1 MNIKSR
7 TKIAFVANTAW
18 SVFNFRHGLLLR
30 LLNDGYHVSVVAP
43 TDIFVE
49 KLKDMGCDVFDL
61 PMSAKGVNPFDD
73 IKLVTSL
80 YRYYRELK
88 PDLIIHYT
96 IKPNIYGSLAAK
108 MAGIPSLAITT
119 GLGYTFVN
127 NNLIAK
133 IARQLYKIAF
143 RYPKEVWFLNED
155 DRQAFLEYSLVSGS
169 KAKLLHGEGVNVSHF
184 SPISVSSNNNRI
196 TFLIIAR
203 MLWDK
208 GIGEYIEAARV
219 IKSKYPKTHFQLL
232 GACDVPNPS
241 LISREQISVWE
252 SEGIVEYLGT
262 TDDVRTVIA
271 NVDCVVLPS
280 YREGI
285 PRTMLEAAAMAK
297 PLIVS
302 DAPGCKDVVI
312 HGKTGFLCKVKNS
325 DSLAAAME
333 LIVNQ
338 STQERVDMGMAGRNL
353 VLHKFDERVV
363 IEKYIEMLSKYNFSA
378 DGIPI
383 KKSSDSRI
391 DSIFS

>member
-1 MNIKSR
+1 MNK
-7 TKIAFVANTAW
+7 KKLAFVANTAW
-18 SVFNFRHGLLLR
+18 SMFNFRHGLLSR
-30 LLNDGYHVSVVAP
+30 LIYDGYQLTIIAP
-43 TDIFVE
+43 RDEFSD
-49 KLKDMGCDVFDL
+49 KLQKMGCAVVDL
-61 PMSAKGVNPFDD
+61 PMEAKGTNPLQEL
-73 IKLVTSL
+73 KLIYTL
-80 YRYYRELK
+80 YRIYQQIT
-88 PDLIIHYT
+88 PDFIIHYT
-96 IKPNIYGSLAAK
+96 IKPNVYGSFAAK
-108 MAGIPSLAITT
+108 IAGIPSLAITT

-127 NNLIAK
+127 DNFIAK
-133 IARQLYKIAF
+133 IARQLYKMAF

-155 DRQAFLEYSLVSGS
+155 DRQAFLAYSLVREN

-184 SPISVSSNNNRI
+184 SPIPSASDNNST
-196 TFLIIAR
+196 TFLLVAR

-241 LISREQISVWE
+241 LISREQISIWE

-312 HGKTGFLCKVKNS
+312 NGKTGFLCKVKNR

-333 LIVNQ
+333 LIINQ
-338 STQERVDMGMAGRNL
+338 STQEHVDMGVAGRNL
-353 VLHKFDERVV
+353 VLQKFDEQVV
-363 IEKYIEMLSKYNFSA
+363 IKKYIDMLSRYNLSVS
-378 DGIPI
+378 GVTI
-383 KKSSDSRI
+383 KRKVDSRI
-391 DSIFS
+391 DSILS

>member
-1 MNIKSR
+1 M
-7 TKIAFVANTAW
+7 VANTAW
-18 SVFNFRHGLLLR
+18 SIFNFRHGLLVR
-30 LLNDGYHVSVVAP
+30 LLDDGYRITVISP
-43 TDIFVE
+43 NDSFSE
-49 KLKDMGCDVFDL
+49 KLKMVGCDVIDL

-73 IKLVTSL
+73 IKLVTLL
-80 YRYYRELK
+80 YRYYRKLN
-88 PDLIIHYT
+88 PDLVIHYT

-108 MAGIPSLAITT
+108 IAGIPSLAITT

-127 NNLIAK
+127 NNFIAK
-133 IARQLYKIAF
+133 IARQLYKMAF

-155 DRQAFLEYSLVSGS
+155 DRQAFLMYSLVSEN
-169 KAKLLHGEGVNVSHF
+169 KAKLLHGEGVNVSLF
-184 SPISVSSNNNRI
+184 SPIPVSLSNNST
-196 TFLIIAR
+196 TFLLIAR

-208 GIGEYIEAARV
+208 GIREYVEAARV

-241 LISREQISVWE
+241 LISREQISIWE

-285 PRTMLEAAAMAK
+285 PRTMLEAASMAK

-312 HGKTGFLCKVKNS
+312 HGKTGFLCKVKDRN
-325 DSLAAAME
+325 SLAAAME
-333 LIVNQ
+333 LIINQ

-353 VLHKFDERVV
+353 VLHKFDERIV
-363 IEKYIEMLSKYNFSA
+363 IKKYIDMLSKYNLRPDRSTYK
-378 DGIPI
+378 G
-383 KKSSDSRI
+383 KK
-391 DSIFS
+391 

>member
-1 MNIKSR
+1 MNKNHIV
-7 TKIAFVANTAW
+7 IVANTAW
-18 SVFNFRHGLLLR
+18 SVFNFRHGLLVR
-30 LLNDGYHVSVVAP
+30 LLNDGYHISVVAP
-43 TDIFVE
+43 NDKFSE
-49 KLKDMGCDVFDL
+49 KLKDMGCNFVDL
-61 PMSAKGVNPFDD
+61 PMSAKSVNPFDD
-73 IKLVTSL
+73 IKLVTLL
-80 YRYYRELK
+80 YRYYRNLK
-88 PDLIIHYT
+88 PDFIIHYT

-108 MAGIPSLAITT
+108 VAGIPSLAITT

-127 NNLIAK
+127 DNFIAK
-133 IARQLYKIAF
+133 IARKLYKMAF

-155 DRQAFLEYSLVSGS
+155 DRQAFLTYSLVSEN

-184 SPISVSSNNNRI
+184 SPISISSSNNST
-196 TFLIIAR
+196 TFLLIAR

-208 GIGEYIEAARV
+208 GVGEYIDAARV
-219 IKSKYPKTHFQLL
+219 IKNKYPATHFQLL

-241 LISREQISVWE
+241 IISREQISIWE

-262 TDDVRTVIA
+262 TDDVRTILA

-312 HGKTGFLCKVKNS
+312 NGKTGFLCKVKNR

-333 LIVNQ
+333 LIINQ
-338 STQERVDMGMAGRNL
+338 STQERVDMGVAGRNL

-363 IEKYIEMLSKYNFSA
+363 IERYIDMLSKYNLK
-378 DGIPI
+378 PM
-383 KKSSDSRI
+383 KSL
-391 DSIFS
+391 

>member
-1 MNIKSR
+1 MNNK
-7 TKIAFVANTAW
+7 KIALVANTAW
-18 SVFNFRHGLLLR
+18 SMFNFRYGLLSR
-30 LLNDGYHVSVVAP
+30 LIYDGYQLTIIAP
-43 TDIFVE
+43 RDEFSD
-49 KLKDMGCDVFDL
+49 KLQKMGCAVVDL
-61 PMSAKGVNPFDD
+61 PMEAKGTNPLQEL
-73 IKLVTSL
+73 KLIYTL
-80 YRYYRELK
+80 YRIYQQIT
-88 PDLIIHYT
+88 PDFIIHYT
-96 IKPNIYGSLAAK
+96 IKPNVYGSFAAK
-108 MAGIPSLAITT
+108 IAGIPSLAITT

-127 NNLIAK
+127 DNFIAK
-133 IARQLYKIAF
+133 IARQLYKMAF

-155 DRQAFLEYSLVSGS
+155 DRQAFLAYSLVSEN
-169 KAKLLHGEGVNVSHF
+169 KAKLLHGEGVNLSHF
-184 SPISVSSNNNRI
+184 SPISSSFGHNPT
-196 TFLIIAR
+196 TFLLIAR

-241 LISREQISVWE
+241 LISREQISIWE

-312 HGKTGFLCKVKNS
+312 NGKTGFLCKVKNR

-333 LIVNQ
+333 LIINQ

-353 VLHKFDERVV
+353 VLHKFDERIV
-363 IEKYIEMLSKYNFSA
+363 IKKYIDMLSKYNLRPA
-378 DGIPI
+378 
-383 KKSSDSRI
+383 KYL
-391 DSIFS
+391 

>member
-1 MNIKSR
+1 MNK
-7 TKIAFVANTAW
+7 KKLAFVANTAW
-18 SVFNFRHGLLLR
+18 SMFNFRHGLLSR
-30 LLNDGYHVSVVAP
+30 LICDGYQLTIIAP
-43 TDIFVE
+43 RDEFSD
-49 KLKDMGCDVFDL
+49 KLQKMGCAVVDL
-61 PMSAKGVNPFDD
+61 PMEAKGTNPLQEL
-73 IKLVTSL
+73 KLIYTL
-80 YRYYRELK
+80 YRIYQQIT
-88 PDLIIHYT
+88 PDFIIHYT
-96 IKPNIYGSLAAK
+96 IKPNVYGSLAAK

-127 NNLIAK
+127 DNFIAK
-133 IARQLYKIAF
+133 IARQLYKMAF

-155 DRQAFLEYSLVSGS
+155 DRQAFLAYSLVSEN

-184 SPISVSSNNNRI
+184 SPISSSFGNNPT
-196 TFLIIAR
+196 TFLLIAR

-241 LISREQISVWE
+241 LISREQITIWE

-312 HGKTGFLCKVKNS
+312 NGKTGFLCKVKNR

-333 LIVNQ
+333 LIINQ
-338 STQERVDMGMAGRNL
+338 STQERVDMGGAGRNL

-363 IEKYIEMLSKYNFSA
+363 IKKYIDMLSRYNLSIS
-378 DGIPI
+378 GVTI
-383 KKSSDSRI
+383 KRKVDSRI
-391 DSIFS
+391 DSILS

>member
-1 MNIKSR
+1 VSKNHIV
-7 TKIAFVANTAW
+7 IVANTAW
-18 SVFNFRHGLLLR
+18 SIFNFRHGLLER
-30 LLNDGYHVSVVAP
+30 LLNDGYRISVVAP
-43 TDIFVE
+43 NDKFSV
-49 KLKDMGCDVFDL
+49 KLKDMGCDVSDL

-73 IKLVTSL
+73 IKLVILL
-80 YRYYRELK
+80 YRYYRKLN
-88 PDLIIHYT
+88 PHFIIHYT

-127 NNLIAK
+127 DNFIAK
-133 IARQLYKIAF
+133 VARKLYKMAF

-155 DRQAFLEYSLVSGS
+155 DRQAFLDYSLVSEN

-184 SPISVSSNNNRI
+184 SPMSTSPDNNST
-196 TFLIIAR
+196 TFLLIAR

-208 GIGEYIEAARV
+208 GIGEYIDAARV
-219 IKSKYPKTHFQLL
+219 IKRKYPATHFKLL

-241 LISREQISVWE
+241 LISREQISAWE
-252 SEGIVEYLGT
+252 SEGAVEYLGT
-262 TDDVRTVIA
+262 ADDVRAVIA
-271 NVDCVVLPS
+271 KVDCVVLPS

-312 HGKTGFLCKVKNS
+312 NGKTGFLCKVKNR

-333 LIVNQ
+333 LIINQ
-338 STQERVDMGMAGRNL
+338 TTQERVDMGVAGRNL
-353 VLHKFDERVV
+353 VLHKFDEQVV
-363 IEKYIEMLSKYNFSA
+363 IQKYIDMLSKYDLKASGAPLSKNNESRVGKGFS
-378 DGIPI
+378 
-383 KKSSDSRI
+383 
-391 DSIFS
+391 

>member
-1 MNIKSR
+1 MNKNHIV
-7 TKIAFVANTAW
+7 IVANTAW
-18 SVFNFRHGLLLR
+18 SVFNFRYGLLKR
-30 LLNDGYHVSVVAP
+30 LLSDGYHISVVAP
-43 TDIFVE
+43 NDKFSG
-49 KLKDMGCDVFDL
+49 KLKDMGCDVIDL
-61 PMSAKGVNPFDD
+61 PMSAKGVNPFED
-73 IKLVTSL
+73 INLVRLL
-80 YRYYRELK
+80 YRYYRRLK
-88 PDLIIHYT
+88 PDFIIHYT
-96 IKPNIYGSLAAK
+96 IKPNIYGSLAAR
-108 MAGIPSLAITT
+108 MASIPSLAITT

-127 NNLIAK
+127 DNFIAK
-133 IARQLYKIAF
+133 IARQLYKMAF
-143 RYPKEVWFLNED
+143 RYPREVWFLNED
-155 DRQAFLEYSLVSGS
+155 DRQAFLAYSLVSEN
-169 KAKLLHGEGVNVSHF
+169 KAKLLHGEGVDVSHF
-184 SPISVSSNNNRI
+184 SPISASSSNNHT
-196 TFLIIAR
+196 TFLLIAR

-241 LISREQISVWE
+241 LISREQISIWE

-325 DSLAAAME
+325 YSLAAVME
-333 LIVNQ
+333 LIINQ

-363 IEKYIEMLSKYNFSA
+363 IEKYIDMLSKYNFSA
-378 DGIPI
+378 DEIPI
-383 KKSSDSRI
+383 NKKKGWLY
-391 DSIFS
+391 

>member
-1 MNIKSR
+1 MNK
-7 TKIAFVANTAW
+7 KKLAFVANTAW
-18 SVFNFRHGLLLR
+18 SMFNFRHGLLSR
-30 LLNDGYHVSVVAP
+30 LIYDGYQLTIIAP
-43 TDIFVE
+43 RDEFSD
-49 KLKDMGCDVFDL
+49 KLQKMGCAVVDL
-61 PMSAKGVNPFDD
+61 PMEAKGTNP
-73 IKLVTSL
+73 LQ
-80 YRYYRELK
+80 ELK
-88 PDLIIHYT
+88 LIYTLYLIYQQITPDFIIHYT

-108 MAGIPSLAITT
+108 LAGIPSLAITT
-119 GLGYTFVN
+119 GLGYIFIKN
-127 NNLIAK
+127 NVISK

-155 DRQAFLEYSLVSGS
+155 DRQAFLEYSLVSES
-169 KAKLLHGEGVNVSHF
+169 KAKLLHGEGVNISHF
-184 SPISVSSNNNRI
+184 LPISVSSSSNPT
-196 TFLIIAR
+196 TFLLIAR

-208 GIGEYIEAARV
+208 GVGEYIEAARV
-219 IKSKYPKTHFQLL
+219 IKNKYPTTHFQLL

-241 LISREQISVWE
+241 LISREQISIWE

-312 HGKTGFLCKVKNS
+312 HGKTGFLCKVKNR

-333 LIVNQ
+333 LIINQ
-338 STQERVDMGMAGRNL
+338 SKQKRVDMGVAGRNL
-353 VLHKFDERVV
+353 VLQKFDERVV
-363 IEKYIEMLSKYNFSA
+363 IKKYIDMLSKYNLSV
-378 DGIPI
+378 GGVPI
-383 KKSSDSRI
+383 KRKVDSRI

>member
-1 MNIKSR
+1 M
-7 TKIAFVANTAW
+7 
-18 SVFNFRHGLLLR
+18 
-30 LLNDGYHVSVVAP
+30 
-43 TDIFVE
+43 
-49 KLKDMGCDVFDL
+49 
-61 PMSAKGVNPFDD
+61 
-73 IKLVTSL
+73 
-80 YRYYRELK
+80 YRYYRKLN
-88 PDLIIHYT
+88 PDFIIHYT

-108 MAGIPSLAITT
+108 IAGIPSLAITT

-127 NNLIAK
+127 DNFIAK
-133 IARQLYKIAF
+133 IARQLYKMAF

-155 DRQAFLEYSLVSGS
+155 DRQAFLAYSLVSEN

-184 SPISVSSNNNRI
+184 SPISSSAGNNPT
-196 TFLIIAR
+196 TFVLIAR

-241 LISREQISVWE
+241 FISREQIGIWE

-325 DSLAAAME
+325 YSLAAVME
-333 LIVNQ
+333 LIINQ

-353 VLHKFDERVV
+353 VLR
-363 IEKYIEMLSKYNFSA
+363 S
-378 DGIPI
+378 
-383 KKSSDSRI
+383 
-391 DSIFS
+391 

>member
-1 MNIKSR
+1 MGVFTN
-7 TKIAFVANTAW
+7 KIILVANTAW
-18 SVFNFRHGLLLR
+18 SMFNFRHGLLSK
-30 LLNDGYHVSVVAP
+30 LLNSGCELTVIAP
-43 TDIFVE
+43 NDEYSE
-49 KLKDMGCDVFDL
+49 KLRKMGCSVIDL
-61 PMSAKGVNPFDD
+61 PMAAKGVNPLQDLK
-73 IKLVTSL
+73 IVYVL
-80 YRYYRELK
+80 YNYYRQIK
-88 PDLIIHYT
+88 PDFIIHYT
-96 IKPNIYGSLAAK
+96 IKPNIYGSFAARL
-108 MAGIPSLAITT
+108 AGIPSLAVTT

-127 NNLIAK
+127 DNVIAK
-133 IARQLYKIAF
+133 IARWLYKFAF

-184 SPISVSSNNNRI
+184 SPISVSSNNNRL
-196 TFLIIAR
+196 TFLLIAR

-219 IKSKYPKTHFQLL
+219 IKSKYPITHFQLL

-241 LISREQISVWE
+241 LISREQIGIWE

-312 HGKTGFLCKVKNS
+312 NGKTGFLCKVKNR

-333 LIVNQ
+333 LIINQ
-338 STQERVDMGMAGRNL
+338 STQERVDMGVAGRNL
-353 VLHKFDERVV
+353 MLQKFDERVV
-363 IEKYIEMLSKYNFSA
+363 IKKYIDMLSRYNLSVS
-378 DGIPI
+378 GVTI
-383 KKSSDSRI
+383 KRKVDSRI
-391 DSIFS
+391 DSMLS

>member
-1 MNIKSR
+1 MNNK
-7 TKIAFVANTAW
+7 KIALVANTAW
-18 SVFNFRHGLLLR
+18 SMFNFRYGLLSR
-30 LLNDGYHVSVVAP
+30 LIYDGYQLTIIAP
-43 TDIFVE
+43 RDEFSD
-49 KLKDMGCDVFDL
+49 KLQKMGCAVVDL
-61 PMSAKGVNPFDD
+61 PMEAKGTNPLQEL
-73 IKLVTSL
+73 KLIYTL
-80 YRYYRELK
+80 YRIYQQIT
-88 PDLIIHYT
+88 PDFIIHYT
-96 IKPNIYGSLAAK
+96 IKPNVYGSFAAK
-108 MAGIPSLAITT
+108 IAGIPSLAITT

-127 NNLIAK
+127 DNFIAK
-133 IARQLYKIAF
+133 IARQLYKMAF

-155 DRQAFLEYSLVSGS
+155 DRQAFLAYSLVSEN
-169 KAKLLHGEGVNVSHF
+169 KAKLLHGEGVNLSHF
-184 SPISVSSNNNRI
+184 SPISSSFGHNPT
-196 TFLIIAR
+196 TFLLIAR

-219 IKSKYPKTHFQLL
+219 IKNKYPKTHFQLL

-241 LISREQISVWE
+241 LISREQISIWE

-312 HGKTGFLCKVKNS
+312 NGKTGFLCKVKNR

-333 LIVNQ
+333 LIINQ

-353 VLHKFDERVV
+353 VLHKFDERIV
-363 IEKYIEMLSKYNFSA
+363 IKKYIDMLSKYNLRPA
-378 DGIPI
+378 
-383 KKSSDSRI
+383 KYL
-391 DSIFS
+391 

>member
-1 MNIKSR
+1 MKQSEY
-7 TKIAFVANTAW
+7 KIVFVANTAW
-18 SVFNFRHGLLLR
+18 SMFNFRQGLLLH
-30 LLNDGYHVSVVAP
+30 LLNDGYHISVVAP
-43 TDIFVE
+43 NDKFSE
-49 KLKDMGCDVFDL
+49 KLKDMGCDVVEL
-61 PMSAKGVNPFDD
+61 PMSAKGVNPLDD
-73 IKLVTSL
+73 LKLVTWL
-80 YRYYRELK
+80 YSCYRNLK
-88 PDLIIHYT
+88 PDFIIHYT
-96 IKPNIYGSLAAK
+96 IKPNIYGSLAAR
-108 MAGIPSLAITT
+108 MAGVPSLAITT

-127 NNLIAK
+127 NNFISK

-155 DRQAFLEYSLVSGS
+155 DRQTFLKYNLVYEG

-184 SPISVSSNNNRI
+184 SPISASSSNNST
-196 TFLIIAR
+196 TFLLIAR

-208 GIGEYIEAARV
+208 GIGEYVDAARV
-219 IKSKYPKTHFQLL
+219 IKTKYPTTRFQLL

-241 LISREQISVWE
+241 VISREQISIWE

-312 HGKTGFLCKVKNS
+312 NGKTGFLCKVKNR

-333 LIVNQ
+333 LIINQ
-338 STQERVDMGMAGRNL
+338 STQERVDMGVAGRNL

-363 IEKYIEMLSKYNFSA
+363 IQKYIDMLSKYNLKASET
-378 DGIPI
+378 PI
-383 KKSSDSRI
+383 KKKNDSRI
-391 DSIFS
+391 GSVFN

>member
-1 MNIKSR
+1 MNK
-7 TKIAFVANTAW
+7 KHIAIVANTAW
-18 SVFNFRHGLLLR
+18 SVFNFRHGLLER
-30 LLNDGYHVSVVAP
+30 LINDGYHISVIAP
-43 TDIFVE
+43 NDKFSG
-49 KLKDMGCDVFDL
+49 KLKDMGCDVIDL

-73 IKLVTSL
+73 IKLVTLL
-80 YRYYRELK
+80 YCYYRKLN
-88 PDLIIHYT
+88 PDFIIHYT

-127 NNLIAK
+127 DNLIAK

-143 RYPKEVWFLNED
+143 HYPKEVWFLNED
-155 DRQAFLEYSLVSGS
+155 DRQAFLTYSLVSENR
-169 KAKLLHGEGVNVSHF
+169 AKLLHGEGVNVSHF
-184 SPISVSSNNNRI
+184 SPISVSSNNNPT
-196 TFLIIAR
+196 TFLLIAR

-208 GIGEYIEAARV
+208 GIGEYVEAARV
-219 IKSKYPKTHFQLL
+219 IKNKYPTTHFQLL

-241 LISREQISVWE
+241 LISREQISIWE

-262 TDDVRTVIA
+262 TDDVRTVIS

-312 HGKTGFLCKVKNS
+312 HGKTGFLCKVKNR

-338 STQERVDMGMAGRNL
+338 SIQERVDMGVAGRNL
-353 VLHKFDERVV
+353 VLQKFDERVV
-363 IEKYIEMLSKYNFSA
+363 IKKYIDMLYKYDLKVS
-378 DGIPI
+378 DTPI
-383 KKSSDSRI
+383 KKKIDSRI
-391 DSIFS
+391 SSILS

>member
-1 MNIKSR
+1 MNKNHIV
-7 TKIAFVANTAW
+7 IVANTAW
-18 SVFNFRHGLLLR
+18 SVFNFRYGLLKR
-30 LLNDGYHVSVVAP
+30 LLSDGYHISVVAP
-43 TDIFVE
+43 NDKFSG
-49 KLKDMGCDVFDL
+49 KLKDMGCDVIDL
-61 PMSAKGVNPFDD
+61 PMSAKGVNPFED
-73 IKLVTSL
+73 INLVRLL
-80 YRYYRELK
+80 YRYYRRLK
-88 PDLIIHYT
+88 PDFIIHYT
-96 IKPNIYGSLAAK
+96 IKPNIYGSLAAR
-108 MAGIPSLAITT
+108 MASIPSLAITT

-127 NNLIAK
+127 DNFIAK
-133 IARQLYKIAF
+133 IARQLYKMAF
-143 RYPKEVWFLNED
+143 RYPREVWFLNED
-155 DRQAFLEYSLVSGS
+155 DRQAFLAYSLVSEN
-169 KAKLLHGEGVNVSHF
+169 KAKLLHGEGVDVSHF
-184 SPISVSSNNNRI
+184 SPISASSSNNHT
-196 TFLIIAR
+196 TFLLIAR

-241 LISREQISVWE
+241 LISREQISIWE

-325 DSLAAAME
+325 YSLAAVME
-333 LIVNQ
+333 LIINQ

-363 IEKYIEMLSKYNFSA
+363 IEKYIDMLSKYNFSA
-378 DGIPI
+378 DEIPI
-383 KKSSDSRI
+383 NKKRDGCI

>member
-1 MNIKSR
+1 MNQKNR
-7 TKIAFVANTAW
+7 KLTLVANTAW
-18 SVFNFRHGLLLR
+18 SMFNFRWGLLSR
-30 LLNDGYHVSVVAP
+30 LIDDGYQLTIIAP
-43 TDIFVE
+43 RDDFSD
-49 KLKDMGCDVFDL
+49 KLRAMGCVVVDL
-61 PMSAKGVNPFDD
+61 PIEAKGTNPLQDL
-73 IKLVTSL
+73 KLIHTL
-80 YRYYRELK
+80 YRLYQQIT
-88 PDLIIHYT
+88 PDFIIHYT

-108 MAGIPSLAITT
+108 VAGIPSLAITT

-127 NNLIAK
+127 DNLIAK
-133 IARQLYKIAF
+133 IARQLYKMAF

-155 DRQAFLEYSLVSGS
+155 DRQAFLTYSLVSEN

-184 SPISVSSNNNRI
+184 SPISVSSSNNPT
-196 TFLIIAR
+196 TFLLIAR

-208 GIGEYIEAARV
+208 GIGEYVEAARV
-219 IKSKYPKTHFQLL
+219 IKNKYPTTHFQLL

-241 LISREQISVWE
+241 LISREQISIWE

-312 HGKTGFLCKVKNS
+312 DGKTGFLCKVKNR
-325 DSLAAAME
+325 DSLAAVME
-333 LIVNQ
+333 LVVNQ
-338 STQERVDMGMAGRNL
+338 SMQERVDMGAAGRNL
-353 VLHKFDERVV
+353 VLQNFDERVV
-363 IEKYIEMLSKYNFSA
+363 IKKYIDMLSKYDLEASET
-378 DGIPI
+378 PI
-383 KKSSDSRI
+383 NKK
-391 DSIFS
+391 

>member
-1 MNIKSR
+1 MNK
-7 TKIAFVANTAW
+7 KKLAFVANTAW
-18 SVFNFRHGLLLR
+18 SMFNFRHGLLSR
-30 LLNDGYHVSVVAP
+30 LICDGYQLTIIAP
-43 TDIFVE
+43 RDEFSD
-49 KLKDMGCDVFDL
+49 KLQKMGCAVVDL
-61 PMSAKGVNPFDD
+61 PMEAKGTNPLQEL
-73 IKLVTSL
+73 KLIYTL
-80 YRYYRELK
+80 YRIYQQIT
-88 PDLIIHYT
+88 PDFIIHYT
-96 IKPNIYGSLAAK
+96 IKPNVYGSLAAK

-127 NNLIAK
+127 DNFIAK
-133 IARQLYKIAF
+133 IARQLYKMAF

-155 DRQAFLEYSLVSGS
+155 DRQAFLAYSLVSEN

-184 SPISVSSNNNRI
+184 SPISSSFGNNPT
-196 TFLIIAR
+196 TFLLIAR

-241 LISREQISVWE
+241 LISREQIIIWE

-312 HGKTGFLCKVKNS
+312 NGKTGFLCKVKNR

-333 LIVNQ
+333 LIINQ
-338 STQERVDMGMAGRNL
+338 SIQERVDMGGAGRNL

-363 IEKYIEMLSKYNFSA
+363 IKKYIDMLSRYNLSIS
-378 DGIPI
+378 GVTI
-383 KKSSDSRI
+383 KRKVDSRI
-391 DSIFS
+391 DSILS

>member
-1 MNIKSR
+1 MINIVM
-7 TKIAFVANTAW
+7 VANTAW
-18 SVFNFRHGLLLR
+18 SIFNFRHGLLVR
-30 LLNDGYHVSVVAP
+30 LLDDGYRITVISP
-43 TDIFVE
+43 NDSFSE
-49 KLKDMGCDVFDL
+49 KLKMVGCDVIDL

-73 IKLVTSL
+73 IKLVTLL
-80 YRYYRELK
+80 YRYYRKLN
-88 PDLIIHYT
+88 PDLVIHYT

-108 MAGIPSLAITT
+108 IAGIPSLAITT

-127 NNLIAK
+127 NNFIAK
-133 IARQLYKIAF
+133 IARQLYKMAF

-155 DRQAFLEYSLVSGS
+155 DRQAFLMYSLVSEN
-169 KAKLLHGEGVNVSHF
+169 KAKLLHGEGVNVSLF
-184 SPISVSSNNNRI
+184 SPIPVSLSNNST
-196 TFLIIAR
+196 TFLLIAR

-208 GIGEYIEAARV
+208 GIREYVEAARV

-241 LISREQISVWE
+241 LISREQISIWE

-285 PRTMLEAAAMAK
+285 PRTMLEAASMAK

-312 HGKTGFLCKVKNS
+312 HGKTGFLCKVKDRN
-325 DSLAAAME
+325 SLAAAME
-333 LIVNQ
+333 LIINQ

-353 VLHKFDERVV
+353 VLHKFDERIV
-363 IEKYIEMLSKYNFSA
+363 IKKYIDMLSKYNLRPDRSTYK
-378 DGIPI
+378 G
-383 KKSSDSRI
+383 KK
-391 DSIFS
+391 

>member
-1 MNIKSR
+1 MNQK
-7 TKIAFVANTAW
+7 KIVFVANTAW
-18 SVFNFRHGLLLR
+18 SMFNFRYGLLSR
-30 LLNDGYHVSVVAP
+30 LIGDGYQLTIIAP
-43 TDIFVE
+43 RDDFSD
-49 KLKDMGCDVFDL
+49 KLRTMGCVVVDL
-61 PMSAKGVNPFDD
+61 PIAAKGTNPLQDL
-73 IKLVTSL
+73 KLILTL
-80 YRYYRELK
+80 YRLYK
-88 PDLIIHYT
+88 QITPDFILHYT

-108 MAGIPSLAITT
+108 LAGLPSLAITT

-127 NNLIAK
+127 DNLVAK
-133 IARQLYKIAF
+133 VARGLYKLAF
-143 RYPKEVWFLNED
+143 CYPKEVWFLNED
-155 DRQAFLEYSLVSGS
+155 DRQAFLTYSLVSEN
-169 KAKLLHGEGVNVSHF
+169 KAKLLHGEGVNVSLF
-184 SPISVSSNNNRI
+184 SPIPVSLNNNS
-196 TFLIIAR
+196 TAFLLIAR

-208 GIGEYIEAARV
+208 GIREYVEAARV

-241 LISREQISVWE
+241 LISREQISIWE

-285 PRTMLEAAAMAK
+285 PRTMLEAASMAK

-312 HGKTGFLCKVKNS
+312 HGKTGFLCKVKDR

-333 LIVNQ
+333 LIINQ

-353 VLHKFDERVV
+353 VLHKFDERIV
-363 IEKYIEMLSKYNFSA
+363 IKKYIDMLSRYNLSVS
-378 DGIPI
+378 GVTI
-383 KKSSDSRI
+383 KRKVDS
-391 DSIFS
+391 

>member
-1 MNIKSR
+1 MNK
-7 TKIAFVANTAW
+7 KKLAFVANTAW
-18 SVFNFRHGLLLR
+18 SMFNFRHGLLSR
-30 LLNDGYHVSVVAP
+30 LIYDGYQLTIIAP
-43 TDIFVE
+43 RDEFSD
-49 KLKDMGCDVFDL
+49 KLQKMGCAVVDL
-61 PMSAKGVNPFDD
+61 PMEAKGTNPLQEL
-73 IKLVTSL
+73 KLIYTL
-80 YRYYRELK
+80 YRIYQQLT
-88 PDLIIHYT
+88 PDFIIHYT
-96 IKPNIYGSLAAK
+96 IKPNVYGSFAAK
-108 MAGIPSLAITT
+108 IAGIPSLAITT

-127 NNLIAK
+127 DNFIAK
-133 IARQLYKIAF
+133 IARQLYKMAF

-155 DRQAFLEYSLVSGS
+155 DRQAFLAYSLVSEN

-184 SPISVSSNNNRI
+184 SPISSSSGSNSI
-196 TFLIIAR
+196 TFLLIAR

-241 LISREQISVWE
+241 LISREQLSIWE

-262 TDDVRTVIA
+262 TDDVRAVIA

-312 HGKTGFLCKVKNS
+312 NGKTGFLCKVKNR

-333 LIVNQ
+333 LIINQ
-338 STQERVDMGMAGRNL
+338 STQERVDMGVAGRNL
-353 VLHKFDERVV
+353 VLQKFDEQVV
-363 IEKYIEMLSKYNFSA
+363 IKKYIDMLSRYNLSVS
-378 DGIPI
+378 GVTI
-383 KKSSDSRI
+383 KRKVDSRV
-391 DSIFS
+391 DSILS

>member
-1 MNIKSR
+1 MNNK
-7 TKIAFVANTAW
+7 KLAFVANTSW
-18 SVFNFRHGLLLR
+18 SMFNFRNGVLSR
-30 LLNDGYHVSVVAP
+30 LLEEGYQLTIIAP
-43 TDIFVE
+43 FDEFSE
-49 KLKDMGCDVFDL
+49 KLREMGCNVIDL
-61 PMSAKGVNPFDD
+61 QMSAKGTNPLQDV
-73 IKLVTSL
+73 KLIYTL
-80 YRYYRELK
+80 YQLYQK
-88 PDLIIHYT
+88 IQPNFIIHYT

-108 MAGIPSLAITT
+108 IAGIPSLAITT

-127 NNLIAK
+127 DNFIAK
-133 IARQLYKIAF
+133 IARQLYKMAF

-155 DRQAFLEYSLVSGS
+155 DRQAFLAYSLVSEN

-184 SPISVSSNNNRI
+184 SPISSSSGNNPT
-196 TFLIIAR
+196 TFLLVAR

-219 IKSKYPKTHFQLL
+219 IKSKYPNTHFQLL

-241 LISREQISVWE
+241 IISREQIGIWE

-312 HGKTGFLCKVKNS
+312 NGKTGFLCKVKNR

-333 LIVNQ
+333 LIINQ
-338 STQERVDMGMAGRNL
+338 STQERVDMGVAGRNL
-353 VLHKFDERVV
+353 VLQKFDERVV
-363 IEKYIEMLSKYNFSA
+363 IKKYIDMLSRYNLSVS
-378 DGIPI
+378 GVTI
-383 KKSSDSRI
+383 KRKVDSRI
-391 DSIFS
+391 DSMLS

>member
-1 MNIKSR
+1 M
-7 TKIAFVANTAW
+7 ANTAW
-18 SVFNFRHGLLLR
+18 SVFNFRYGLLKR
-30 LLNDGYHVSVVAP
+30 LLSDGYHISVVAP
-43 TDIFVE
+43 NDKFSG
-49 KLKDMGCDVFDL
+49 KLKDMGCDVIDL
-61 PMSAKGVNPFDD
+61 PMSAKGVNPFED
-73 IKLVTSL
+73 INLVRLL
-80 YRYYRELK
+80 YRYYRRLK
-88 PDLIIHYT
+88 PDFIIHYT
-96 IKPNIYGSLAAK
+96 IKPNIYGSLAAR
-108 MAGIPSLAITT
+108 MASIPSLAITT

-127 NNLIAK
+127 DNFIAK
-133 IARQLYKIAF
+133 IARQLYKMAF
-143 RYPKEVWFLNED
+143 RYPREVWFLNED
-155 DRQAFLEYSLVSGS
+155 DRQAFLAYSLVSEN
-169 KAKLLHGEGVNVSHF
+169 KAKLLHGEGVDVSHF
-184 SPISVSSNNNRI
+184 SPISASSSNNHT
-196 TFLIIAR
+196 TFLLIAR

-241 LISREQISVWE
+241 LISREQISIWE

-325 DSLAAAME
+325 YSLAAVME
-333 LIVNQ
+333 LIINQ

-363 IEKYIEMLSKYNFSA
+363 IEKYIDMLSKYNFSA
-378 DGIPI
+378 DEIPI
-383 KKSSDSRI
+383 NKKSDGCI

>member
-1 MNIKSR
+1 MNIC
-7 TKIAFVANTAW
+7 FVANTAW
-18 SVFNFRHGLLLR
+18 SMFNFRRGLLLH
-30 LLNDGYHVSVVAP
+30 LINCGYQLTIIAPNDDY
-43 TDIFVE
+43 TKKLEDI
-49 KLKDMGCDVFDL
+49 GCIVHDL

-73 IKLVTSL
+73 IKLVTLL
-80 YRYYRELK
+80 YRYYRKLN
-88 PDLIIHYT
+88 PDFIIHYT

-127 NNLIAK
+127 DNFIAK
-133 IARQLYKIAF
+133 IARQLYKMAF

-155 DRQAFLEYSLVSGS
+155 DRQAFLAYSLVSEN

-184 SPISVSSNNNRI
+184 SPISSLMGNNST
-196 TFLIIAR
+196 TFLLIAR

-241 LISREQISVWE
+241 LISREQISIWE

-312 HGKTGFLCKVKNS
+312 NGKTGFLCKVKNR

-333 LIVNQ
+333 LIINQ
-338 STQERVDMGMAGRNL
+338 STQERVDMGVAGRNL
-353 VLHKFDERVV
+353 VLHKFDEQVV
-363 IEKYIEMLSKYNFSA
+363 IKKYIDMLSRYNLSVS
-378 DGIPI
+378 GVTI
-383 KKSSDSRI
+383 KRKVDSRI
-391 DSIFS
+391 DNILS